1 MWRKVLKS
9 IRSRSEIRRHEILSH
24 LHRPPTAHKLTEVLM
39 AIEKWDGTHREYVEA
54 GGQPLPFEE
63 RRASLLQILPP
74 SFRQDAFFRIPA
86 MQESHMGVSPDQ
98 QEMAYQNLKSALQR
112 QVELSVQWPTIGQ
125 RDQQANVL
133 GGESH
138 EEGSG
143 EPVPDKVY
151 WDDAYLC
158 YVRKGK
164 GKGKGKDRGDKG
176 KGKTAKCHNC
186 GSTGHMQAA
195 CPKPQ
200 VPWNERPCHNCG
212 GKGHLSSSCPQ
223 RKAGKGTGKAAHSVE
238 GEVPPVHTMLLMK
251 EDEDVMSAKI
261 CDFSRGP
268 EAKTRLKRHASFA
281 RASEPGPIS
290 TRNRF
295 ACLADEDGGSWQPVT
310 SRRTRHRTTRNAE
323 RHARATVLTVLAT
336 TPRRVASRGG
346 AGPSHQQRCGGILQ
360 TRRYDPE
367 TPQNDGRLGGIFGW
381 AGAAS

>member
-1 MWRKVLKS
+1 
-9 IRSRSEIRRHEILSH
+9 
-24 LHRPPTAHKLTEVLM
+24 
-39 AIEKWDGTHREYVEA
+39 
-54 GGQPLPFEE
+54 
-63 RRASLLQILPP
+63 
-74 SFRQDAFFRIPA
+74 
-86 MQESHMGVSPDQ
+86 
-98 QEMAYQNLKSALQR
+98 MAYQNLKSALQR

-125 RDQQANVL
+125 RDQQTNVL

-143 EPVPDKVY
+143 EPVHDEVY

-251 EDEDVMSAKI
+251 EDKDVVSVERTSPKRSQED
-261 CDFSRGP
+261 
-268 EAKTRLKRHASFA
+268 TQ
-281 RASEPGPIS
+281 RAVL
-290 TRNRF
+290 R
-295 ACLADEDGGSWQPVT
+295 T
-310 SRRTRHRTTRNAE
+310 SR
-323 RHARATVLTVLAT
+323 ARSPFGTGSRAW
-336 TPRRVASRGG
+336 RMKIASPG
-346 AGPSHQQRCGGILQ
+346 SL
-360 TRRYDPE
+360 
-367 TPQNDGRLGGIFGW
+367 
-381 AGAAS
+381 